1 MKNVSE
7 LYQKTQHPVR
17 ILQFGEG
24 NFLRAFVDYA
34 VDVANEENGF
44 DGSVAVIMPRSG
56 KTDRFSKQDD
66 IYTVCLRGQ
75 QDGKV
80 YKENRVVTSVKTV
93 ISACDEY
100 DAFMALAHEDSL
112 EFVVSNTTEAGITF
126 DEKDAFTD
134 CPPTTFPAK
143 LTKFLYERYTFYKGA
158 ADKGLTM
165 LPTELNDNNGKLLR
179 DCVNQYVNTWKLN
192 EGFKIWLDQH
202 CSFVDTLVD
211 RIVVGYPKDSID
223 ALQAELGYEDNLLD
237 QAEPFS
243 LWVIGAPALASRL
256 PLNSSKFNVE
266 FTDSIQAFKE
276 QKVRILNG
284 AHTSMVLGAYLA
296 GLDYVGQCMEDPII
310 RKSLDQTVFDE
321 IVPTVHL
328 PKEKAVAFAKAVY
341 ERFENPFVKHA
352 LLAISLNSISK
363 WKARVLPTFKDSLAA
378 TGKLP
383 KWLTYSFA
391 AFLAFYRTT
400 QAGEHCL
407 VGSRLGNTYEIHDDE
422 DKLAFVKEQAG
433 KGTADYV
440 KAIMARSDWWGEDL
454 SAIDGFAD
462 AVTAHLD
469 RMAEIGVKAHIAE
482 LTKE

>member
-179 DCVNQYVNTWKLN
+179 DCVNQYINTWKLN

-202 CSFVDTLVD
+202 CSFVDTL
-211 RIVVGYPKDSID
+211 ST
-223 ALQAELGYEDNLLD
+223 AL
-237 QAEPFS
+237 
-243 LWVIGAPALASRL
+243 
-256 PLNSSKFNVE
+256 SS
-266 FTDSIQAFKE
+266 A
-276 QKVRILNG
+276 
-284 AHTSMVLGAYLA
+284 
-296 GLDYVGQCMEDPII
+296 I
-310 RKSLDQTVFDE
+310 RKTRSTPCRQNSAMKTTCLTRLNRSPSGSS
-321 IVPTVHL
+321 VPL
-328 PKEKAVAFAKAVY
+328 P
-341 ERFENPFVKHA
+341 
-352 LLAISLNSISK
+352 
-363 WKARVLPTFKDSLAA
+363 
-378 TGKLP
+378 
-383 KWLTYSFA
+383 WLRA
-391 AFLAFYRTT
+391 
-400 QAGEHCL
+400 CP
-407 VGSRLGNTYEIHDDE
+407 
-422 DKLAFVKEQAG
+422 
-433 KGTADYV
+433 
-440 KAIMARSDWWGEDL
+440 
-454 SAIDGFAD
+454 
-462 AVTAHLD
+462 
-469 RMAEIGVKAHIAE
+469 
-482 LTKE
+482 

>member
-1 MKNVSE
+1 MKIVSE

-80 YKENRVVTSVKTV
+80 YKENRVVTSVKSV

-284 AHTSMVLGAYLA
+284 AHTSMVIMHPKHMH
-296 GLDYVGQCMEDPII
+296 CI
-310 RKSLDQTVFDE
+310 RMQQKQL
-321 IVPTVHL
+321 
-328 PKEKAVAFAKAVY
+328 
-341 ERFENPFVKHA
+341 
-352 LLAISLNSISK
+352 
-363 WKARVLPTFKDSLAA
+363 
-378 TGKLP
+378 
-383 KWLTYSFA
+383 
-391 AFLAFYRTT
+391 
-400 QAGEHCL
+400 
-407 VGSRLGNTYEIHDDE
+407 
-422 DKLAFVKEQAG
+422 
-433 KGTADYV
+433 
-440 KAIMARSDWWGEDL
+440 
-454 SAIDGFAD
+454 
-462 AVTAHLD
+462 
-469 RMAEIGVKAHIAE
+469 
-482 LTKE
+482 

>member
-1 MKNVSE
+1 
-7 LYQKTQHPVR
+7 
-17 ILQFGEG
+17 
-24 NFLRAFVDYA
+24 
-34 VDVANEENGF
+34 
-44 DGSVAVIMPRSG
+44 
-56 KTDRFSKQDD
+56 
-66 IYTVCLRGQ
+66 
-75 QDGKV
+75 
-80 YKENRVVTSVKTV
+80 
-93 ISACDEY
+93 
-100 DAFMALAHEDSL
+100 
-112 EFVVSNTTEAGITF
+112 
-126 DEKDAFTD
+126 
-134 CPPTTFPAK
+134 
-143 LTKFLYERYTFYKGA
+143 
-158 ADKGLTM
+158 M

-391 AFLAFYRTT
+391 AFLASIGRPRPGNIASSARGWAILMKSMMMKTNWPLSKNRPARARLIT
-400 QAGEHCL
+400 
-407 VGSRLGNTYEIHDDE
+407 SRLLWH
-422 DKLAFVKEQAG
+422 
-433 KGTADYV
+433 
-440 KAIMARSDWWGEDL
+440 
-454 SAIDGFAD
+454 
-462 AVTAHLD
+462 AVTG
-469 RMAEIGVKAHIAE
+469 GVKTCRLSTVLPMPLRLIWTAWLKSASRPI
-482 LTKE
+482 LPN